1 MAILLI
7 IVFLFNGLN
16 DSRQLNDLSI
26 ISAIGVDINEKGE
39 YIITSQVLN
48 TQKADNSS
56 GSASGGTSVVV
67 YETKKK
73 SIHEALRDT
82 IEKASKKLYIAHL
95 ELLLVSE
102 EAAKSDILS
111 IMDFFLRDN
120 EGSSNFM
127 VVIAKDDKPQEILST
142 LSAINPDPAK
152 SIFQSIKSTYE
163 FEGSTTDSLVYDTLE
178 MLLNQRC
185 GNVLASIS
193 LDEHED
199 DTNKT
204 ESISENENSSSESSS
219 QSNMSGG
226 SKTSSST
233 EASTNRFKVTEL
245 AYLNGTKFAGYME
258 KNDAI
263 VYNLLRNE
271 LESTVLSVGD
281 DDNLITVEV
290 KKSKTKLNPKFENGN
305 YTIDINVIIDANVTE
320 VGCTIRENITENYKK
335 YNKDMEELITGKIN
349 DAINNYK
356 YKYEEDILGFEC
368 LIHKRLNKQY
378 NKENFKE
385 KYLKNIKTNVNVEV
399 KFPLEGSDMVD
410 GRT

>member
-26 ISAIGVDINEKGE
+26 ISAIGVDIDENGE

-102 EAAKSDILS
+102 EAAQKDILS

-163 FEGSTTDSLVYDTLE
+163 FEGCTTDYLVYDTLE
-178 MLLNQRC
+178 MVLNDKC
-185 GNVLASIS
+185 GSVFASIS
-193 LDEHED
+193 LDKHEGD
-199 DTNKT
+199 SQDPK
-204 ESISENENSSSESSS
+204 SSSNQESGLECGMTSS
-219 QSNMSGG
+219 G
-226 SKTSSST
+226 SDTSSSS

-245 AYLNGTKFAGYME
+245 AYFKDNKFIGYMD

-263 VYNLLRNE
+263 VYNLFKNE
-271 LESTVLSVGD
+271 LESTVLSVGE

-290 KKSKTKLNPKFENGN
+290 KKSKAKLIPKFENGN
-305 YTIDINVIIDANVTE
+305 YTIDIDVKIDANVTE
-320 VGCTIRENITENYKK
+320 VGKEVRENISENHEK
-335 YNKDMEELITGKIN
+335 YNEKIEDIITGKIN
-349 DAINNYK
+349 DAIYNYK
-356 YKYEEDILGFEC
+356 YKYEEDIVGFEC
-368 LIHKRLNKQY
+368 IIYKKLNKQY
-378 NKENFKE
+378 DRENFKD
-385 KYLKNIKTNVNVEV
+385 KYFKNMITNVNVKV
-399 KFPLEGSDMVD
+399 NFPLEGSDMVD